1 MSNNLS
7 LTGTRDIKANNIYL
21 NYLNDIKNIL
31 EIFALK
37 DDLTDIIGLPPATL
51 DTIQKLAEALGNNP
65 DFFNYVDQQL
75 LLKRNVIDSYDKTY
89 INNLILNIMQLLYL

>member
-1 MSNNLS
+1 MNGLS
-7 LTGTRDIKANNIYL
+7 LTNSRDIKCNSIYL

-37 DDLTDIIGLPPATL
+37 NDLTDIIGLPPATL

-65 DFFNYVDQQL
+65 DF
-75 LLKRNVIDSYDKTY
+75 
-89 INNLILNIMQLLYL
+89 LIM

>member
-7 LTGTRDIKANNIYL
+7 LTNTRDIKCNKIYL
-21 NYLNDIKNIL
+21 NYLNDIKNVL

-37 DDLTDIIGLPPATL
+37 NDLTEIIGLPPATL

-75 LLKRNVIDSYDKTY
+75 LLKRNVIDS
-89 INNLILNIMQLLYL
+89 